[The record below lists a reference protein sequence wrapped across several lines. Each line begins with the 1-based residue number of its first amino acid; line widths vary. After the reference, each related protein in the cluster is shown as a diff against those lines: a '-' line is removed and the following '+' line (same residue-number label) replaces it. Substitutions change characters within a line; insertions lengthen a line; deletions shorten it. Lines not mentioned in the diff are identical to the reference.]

1 MTADRATTKA
11 PDPVLDV
18 RDLSVRFR
26 MRGGRDIAA
35 VTDARF
41 SVAPGEC
48 LALVGESGCGKSV
61 LASALLGLLP
71 ANAATTGSAVLG
83 GDTDLLTAGERT
95 LARTV
100 RGRRIGLVP
109 QSPAAHLT
117 PVRTVRAQLEESLR
131 ELTGVRRSEL
141 PKSALAAAA
150 RASFPEGHLDRYPH
164 ELSGGLAQRAA
175 TALALIGDA
184 PLLLADE
191 PTTGLDRDLVERTV
205 DELRRHTDEGRAL
218 LIITH
223 DLAAA
228 ERIADRVAVMYAGRI
243 VEIAEAEAFFGAPG
257 PATPTPRVCWTP
269 CPSGSSPRSPGCRRS
284 WARCPTAAPSPTAAR
299 TRTPAAPANARP
311 SRRVWPATTGSPA
324 GHPPRRRSPP
334 MLELT
339 RITAGYDRRDPV
351 VRDVSLHVGAG
362 EAVGLLGPSGCGK
375 STLAKVAALL
385 HRPDAGTM
393 TLDGTV
399 IRGWRHRAPREQRTA
414 VGVVFQQP
422 RLSADPR
429 LSLRELI
436 AQPLRSTGRR
446 RDVPERVAE
455 LAPLVGLSDE
465 LLERRPHAVSDG
477 QLQRACLARAL
488 VLRPRLLICDEMTAM
503 LDASTTAALV
513 AVVERYR
520 AESGAALLAV
530 GHDRVLLERWCDR
543 TVRWDERDTE
553 KTPAAIAGVND

>member
-1 MTADRATTKA
+1 MTDA
-11 PDPVLDV
+11 PEPAQAPVLDV

-71 ANAATTGSAVLG
+71 ANAETTGSAVLG
-83 GDTDLLTAGERT
+83 GDTDLLTADERT

-131 ELTGVRRSEL
+131 ELTGARG
-141 PKSALAAAA
+141 SALGKAALVAAA

-175 TALALIGDA
+175 TALALVGDA

-243 VEIAEAEAFFGAPG
+243 VEIADAAPFFGAPG
-257 PATPTPRVCWTP
+257 PRHPYARGLLDALPERDFAPI
-269 CPSGSSPRSPGCRRS
+269 PGMPPELGALPDGCAFA
-284 WARCPTAAPSPTAAR
+284 ARCAYADARCTDERPALASDLACHHAP
-299 TRTPAAPANARP
+299 
-311 SRRVWPATTGSPA
+311 
-324 GHPPRRRSPP
+324 
-334 MLELT
+334 
-339 RITAGYDRRDPV
+339 
-351 VRDVSLHVGAG
+351 
-362 EAVGLLGPSGCGK
+362 
-375 STLAKVAALL
+375 
-385 HRPDAGTM
+385 
-393 TLDGTV
+393 
-399 IRGWRHRAPREQRTA
+399 
-414 VGVVFQQP
+414 
-422 RLSADPR
+422 
-429 LSLRELI
+429 
-436 AQPLRSTGRR
+436 TGRTH
-446 RDVPERVAE
+446 
-455 LAPLVGLSDE
+455 PLKE
-465 LLERRPHAVSDG
+465 A
-477 QLQRACLARAL
+477 A
-488 VLRPRLLICDEMTAM
+488 
-503 LDASTTAALV
+503 DA
-513 AVVERYR
+513 
-520 AESGAALLAV
+520 
-530 GHDRVLLERWCDR
+530 
-543 TVRWDERDTE
+543 
-553 KTPAAIAGVND
+553 

>member
-1 MTADRATTKA
+1 
-11 PDPVLDV
+11 
-18 RDLSVRFR
+18 

-71 ANAATTGSAVLG
+71 ANAETTGSAVLG
-83 GDTDLLTAGERT
+83 GDTDLLTADERT

-131 ELTGVRRSEL
+131 ELTGVRG
-141 PKSALAAAA
+141 SALGKAALVAAA

-175 TALALIGDA
+175 TALALVGDA

-243 VEIAEAEAFFGAPG
+243 VEIADAAPFFGAPG
-257 PATPTPRVCWTP
+257 PRHPYARGLLDALPERDFAPI
-269 CPSGSSPRSPGCRRS
+269 PGMPPELGTLPDGCAFA
-284 WARCPTAAPSPTAAR
+284 ARCAYADARCTDERPAFASDLACHHAP
-299 TRTPAAPANARP
+299 
-311 SRRVWPATTGSPA
+311 
-324 GHPPRRRSPP
+324 
-334 MLELT
+334 
-339 RITAGYDRRDPV
+339 
-351 VRDVSLHVGAG
+351 
-362 EAVGLLGPSGCGK
+362 
-375 STLAKVAALL
+375 
-385 HRPDAGTM
+385 
-393 TLDGTV
+393 
-399 IRGWRHRAPREQRTA
+399 
-414 VGVVFQQP
+414 
-422 RLSADPR
+422 
-429 LSLRELI
+429 
-436 AQPLRSTGRR
+436 TGRTH
-446 RDVPERVAE
+446 
-455 LAPLVGLSDE
+455 PLKE
-465 LLERRPHAVSDG
+465 A
-477 QLQRACLARAL
+477 A
-488 VLRPRLLICDEMTAM
+488 
-503 LDASTTAALV
+503 DA
-513 AVVERYR
+513 
-520 AESGAALLAV
+520 
-530 GHDRVLLERWCDR
+530 
-543 TVRWDERDTE
+543 
-553 KTPAAIAGVND
+553 